1 MSGIEV
7 VRESDLRKGDSTD
20 GIVRRRAFDSEN
32 TIVSQSRV
40 AAGVVSGWHHYGAR
54 DLFGFVVNG
63 QLRLESAMNSPGGV
77 DLNSGDFFHIPAGL
91 VHRDLNPDKTHDLV
105 VVNVLVGQGPSVVN
119 VRGPSDGEII

>member
-7 VRESDLRKGDSTD
+7 VRESDLEKGDSAN

-40 AAGVVSGWHHYGAR
+40 AAGVVSGWHHGAR
-54 DLFGFVVNG
+54 HLFGFVVNG
-63 QLRLESAMNSPGGV
+63 QLLLESAMISTGGV
-77 DLNSGDFFHIPAGL
+77 DLDSGDFFHIPARL